1 MRKPVV
7 SVVIPA
13 FNRSATIG
21 RALASV
27 RAQTFPDF
35 EIVVV
40 DDASVDD
47 TVAACAAF
55 EDSRLRIVRRDVNGG
70 AAAARNTG
78 ILESTADLIAF
89 LDSDD
94 SWLPDKLARQVAAM
108 SLPGAPEV
116 GCTGVILHLLD
127 HGEKRVK
134 RLEQTSDWARRL
146 AMDCDLSPGSTQI
159 ATRRIFGEIGLLDET
174 LPRFE
179 DWDWL
184 LRYTRRHAIGAI
196 PDPLAEIY
204 NRRARLGETVERSAA
219 LFQRKHQSVFRSLPA
234 SDRRDALMNLWLQ
247 AANTYAFE
255 RRFWRAIP
263 PLIKAF
269 RHHPLRTTQR
279 FFGGAIRYGLQSGK
293 SSELT

>member
-1 MRKPVV
+1 MRKPAV

-13 FNRSATIG
+13 YNRSATIG

-27 RAQTFPDF
+27 RAQTFSDF
-35 EIVVV
+35 EIIVV

-55 EDSRLRIVRRDVNGG
+55 QDDRLRIVRRQANGG

-78 ILESTADLIAF
+78 IRESAGDLIAF

-94 SWLPDKLARQVAAM
+94 SWLPDKLGRQVTAM
-108 SLPGAPEV
+108 SLPGAPDV

-127 HGEKRVK
+127 HGETRVR
-134 RLEQTSDWARRL
+134 RLEQTGDWARRL

-159 ATRRIFGEIGLLDET
+159 STRRIFEDVGLLDEA

-204 NRRARLGETVERSAA
+204 NRRARLGEVVERSAA
-219 LFQRKHQSVFRSLPA
+219 IFQRKHHHVFWALSPP
-234 SDRRDALMNLWLQ
+234 DRREALTNLWLQ

-255 RRFWRAIP
+255 RRLLRAVP
-263 PLIKAF
+263 PLLNAL
-269 RHHPLRTTQR
+269 RHSPLRAARR
-279 FFGGAIRYGLQSGK
+279 FLGGAARYGLRIGNHRD
-293 SSELT
+293 